1 MSTIEILPGE
11 VQLWHASLAVSE
23 SDIDRFSGILTPE
36 ELQRANRFRVEKAKT
51 RFIAA
56 RSALRV
62 LLGEA
67 TYTDPRDIAFVFGD
81 NGKPRLAAGGPLFNA
96 SDSGDVVAIGLA
108 SEELGVDIE
117 VKRPMARRLRLARRI
132 CTTREFEQFETLPAA
147 EREIELLRLWTCK
160 EAALKAVG
168 TGLSGGLRNVEVE
181 LPAHD
186 QSELRKLLDE
196 TSGWTLLPGDLGPD
210 VICSVVV
217 RGAGWRII
225 TRNLDIHST

>member
-23 SDIDRFSGILTPE
+23 SDIDRFNGILTPE
-36 ELQRANRFRVEKAKT
+36 ELQRANRFRVEKAKK

-62 LLGEA
+62 LLGKA
-67 TYTDPRDIAFVFGD
+67 TETDPRDIVFVFGD
-81 NGKPRLAAGGPLFNA
+81 NGKPRLAAGGPLFNT
-96 SDSGDVVAIGLA
+96 SDSGDVVAIVLA

-132 CTTREFEQFETLPAA
+132 CTTREFEQLETLPAA

-186 QSELRKLLDE
+186 QPELRKLLDE